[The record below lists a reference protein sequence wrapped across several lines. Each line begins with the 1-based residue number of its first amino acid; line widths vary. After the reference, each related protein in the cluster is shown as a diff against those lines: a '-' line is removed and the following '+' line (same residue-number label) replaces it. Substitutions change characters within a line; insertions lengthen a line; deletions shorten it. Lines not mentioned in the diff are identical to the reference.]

1 MDSDLLLIEKVKNDR
16 DSKSLEELINK
27 HSGIYIDTVNRVISN
42 SCSFVDKGEI
52 MEDKDHSIYSAALKY
67 EPSRNTKFSTYL
79 ANETRWK
86 CLNIYNKNKKFQK
99 EPLNESLKDC
109 SDPFLFLDEIQK
121 QEVIDKIFKITE
133 SQKDTRIKKIIDMRY
148 GFSYNKP
155 HSWREIAEDLGM
167 SIQGCIDIHN
177 KFLNKIK
184 KEIQNA

>member
-1 MDSDLLLIEKVKNDR
+1 MDADICLIEKIKRENDNQ
-16 DSKSLEELINK
+16 SLRQLIDK
-27 HSGIYIDTVNRVISN
+27 HSGIYIDTVNKVISN

-52 MEDKDHSIYSAALKY
+52 MDDKDYSIYAAALKY

-86 CLNIYNKNKKFQK
+86 CLNIYNKNKKFQR
-99 EPLNESLKDC
+99 EPLNDNLKEV
-109 SDPFLFLDEIQK
+109 SDPVFFLDQIQEK
-121 QEVIDKIFKITE
+121 EAINKVFKLTNE
-133 SQKDTRIKKIIDMRY
+133 YKDPRIKKIIDMRY
-148 GFSYNKP
+148 GLSYNKP
-155 HSWREIAEDLGM
+155 HSWREIAESLNM